1 MKLSS
6 AQPKK
11 SSLLAFFFSSLSL
24 WLWRVPLTALALW
37 HQTHKLNKKNIYKRR
52 KQLKSI
58 HTQKGKLTFNK
69 RTENRIGLDCIE
81 KCFYFKKRMRMLL
94 CVKYQWHLT
103 CSILSDEVI
112 EMNVVYVHTERREKR
127 NIQVKSLER
136 ADSLLFLFLGRCGSC
151 PPSFSAFFFLLF
163 IKT

>member
-1 MKLSS
+1 
-6 AQPKK
+6 
-11 SSLLAFFFSSLSL
+11 
-24 WLWRVPLTALALW
+24 
-37 HQTHKLNKKNIYKRR
+37 
-52 KQLKSI
+52 
-58 HTQKGKLTFNK
+58 
-69 RTENRIGLDCIE
+69 
-81 KCFYFKKRMRMLL
+81 MLL

-112 EMNVVYVHTERREKR
+112 EMNVVYVHTQRREKR

-136 ADSLLFLFLGRCGSC
+136 ADSLLLFLFLGRCGSC